1 MADVSFANIDPTYY
15 EGLLI
20 DAYQNITNRT
30 LYPGD
35 PDRLLVD
42 LQTYATALLA
52 IAINETG
59 KQNLLAYASGSNLDA
74 LAEFYGVTRLP
85 AQPAQTTLQFSINQ
99 PLNFNVVIP
108 AGTRATPDGKLFF
121 ATLQEGII
129 PAGNTSVSVPA
140 ACQTPGSVGNGYV
153 AGQINQMVET
163 VPYVTSVVNTATSM
177 YGTDPETDDRFRQR
191 IRLSMERF
199 STAGPTKAYKY
210 WTLTAH
216 QDIEDV
222 EVFSQSPGQVTVV
235 FTTTG
240 GNIPDQDLINTV
252 TTFLSQDNIRPLTD
266 QVSVIAPTIVYYDI
280 NVTYYINQTDAAKVS
295 IIQNQV
301 NQAVQ
306 DFTNWTKSKIGRY
319 ILPEQLIARI
329 KDAGAYMIDLTA
341 PTQQTLT
348 IQQIAY
354 ANNVNVTYGGLV
366 ND

>member
-1 MADVSFANIDPTYY
+1 MADVSFVNTDPTYY
-15 EGLLI
+15 EQLLI
-20 DAYQNITNRT
+20 DAYQNITNRK

-52 IAINETG
+52 IAIDQTG

-121 ATLQEGII
+121 ATLQDSTIT
-129 PAGNTSVSVPA
+129 AGSTSVSVPA
-140 ACQTPGSVGNGYV
+140 ACQTPGSIGNGY
-153 AGQINQMVET
+153 APGQINQLVDT
-163 VPYVTSVVNTATSM
+163 VPYVTQVQNTTMSM

-210 WTLTAH
+210 WTLTAN
-216 QDIEDV
+216 QNIEDV
-222 EVFSQSPGQVTVV
+222 EVFSPAPGQVTVV

-240 GNIPDQDLINTV
+240 GGIPDQDLINTV
-252 TTFLSQDNIRPLTD
+252 ASFLSQDNIRPLTD
-266 QVSVIAPTIVYYDI
+266 QVSVIAPTPVYYNI
-280 NVTYYINQTDAAKVS
+280 NVTYYINQTDSAKVS

-306 DFTNWTKSKIGRY
+306 DFINWTKSKIGRY
-319 ILPEQLIARI
+319 ILPEQLIARL

-341 PTQQTLT
+341 PTKKALT

-354 ANNVNVTYGGLV
+354 ASNITVNYGGLV